1 MKSVNKIKDSVS
13 INLLLAIIIILS
25 SLFSGARAE
34 FTDKILL
41 NEHYSTISNIR
52 FEKVATLPCTTNACF
67 KRPNDAVI
75 SSDGS
80 FILIAE
86 SQSPISLRKFNFNA
100 GVFTD
105 VLTIPLAQKNSS
117 VSPLLNI
124 SLSQNNSKALVYRE
138 ATEGEDTLVQV
149 VDLVSNT
156 SKELLSISSNSTQIS
171 IPVFLTPEGK
181 KLIAGTLNSS
191 SPELV
196 IIDIDSDSI
205 SNRTSLFDEVQSVR
219 VSPNLK
225 QAVITYS
232 SDLSQSV
239 SIYNLAN
246 NSLSTLSIN
255 EDFGFAVDDF
265 LDRIDFDLSGNK
277 AVLSS
282 FGGIHVLY
290 YVDLLNNKLIPSI
303 LDKSQ
308 DGPTIS
314 TISPDG
320 KTIISVGGVFKKSTG
335 FKVYKS
341 IIASDNSISQSAS
354 SIFLDESIA
363 LDIDISPDQNKI
375 YILELKNG
383 LKQLRILN
391 YKDLS
396 QIAELAVSSD
406 NAQSFL
412 TIDPFGRYTITPNTN
427 TEASISIIS
436 DLNSG
441 PILKS
446 ILPNTGSIN
455 GDTSYTINGFIDL
468 TRFSN
473 DVKVC
478 FKGGSVCSPSTS
490 ISRTGQIII
499 GVTPKTPQ
507 TGLSDITLTAKSIT
521 GGLLSSSKYED
532 LFQFVKDA
540 SSISDTFPPEITVLA
555 PKDSSAYNTKRIRV
569 LGKVDGTG
577 SQVSSVLVSGNNA
590 TLTTDTTSVSNIV
603 NFSSE
608 IELSTNGP
616 AQITITAKDKT
627 NNTAEK
633 TIQVI
638 LDTILPTVSANI
650 ESSGTQFK
658 VSGIANGTGT
668 NISSIIV
675 NSTPVTFTEGESVN
689 FSTTVTSIPVSIVV
703 IDKAGNKSQVQISSP
718 TLADTTPPTISIT
731 NPSNGQIFKDNSI
744 VTLIFTVVDNSSV
757 DTVTLNGKNLSV
769 SANNQ
774 YSQNLTLKP
783 GENLI
788 SIIASD
794 SVGNKS
800 TTNIKVSY
808 TPPVS
813 GSSGGMNSSSDFQN
827 TKEVITLP
835 TSFDNLND
843 ALLDGLTDT
852 NGNILNI
859 GKTSSIELANP
870 PPIPEGEPATI
881 EPPTVEGVTNTDPD
895 QSIISKGFS
904 FASGVTFN
912 NENGSVITVDN
923 EQTLYTVVLT
933 DSAGRTF
940 IVGFAFLKTI
950 DKTISTRNFYKFQT
964 TNGTPL
970 DLITT
975 LTVPSDA
982 NEGNANASIINN
994 NDSLASIALNITP
1007 PPEVKVKN
1015 KSVSRPQIK
1024 EPILSEIKNNG
1035 TKLKLTITGK
1045 SFIGRV
1051 ASIDGNLQKLF
1062 GKGNF
1067 FTNVTFVPSDG
1078 ITITRIKVTGKKLSL
1093 NANIDSNNLKP
1104 GVKLFNIIT
1113 PKGADIG
1120 GIVFPE
1126 EIQDGKLEA
1135 TTTPESLLLES
1146 VQ

>member
-1 MKSVNKIKDSVS
+1 MKLVNKIKDSVS
-13 INLLLAIIIILS
+13 ISFLLAAIVILS
-25 SLFSGARAE
+25 SFSSRAKAE
-34 FTDKILL
+34 FTEKILL
-41 NEHYSTISNIR
+41 NEHYSTINNIR
-52 FEKVATLPCTTNACF
+52 FEKVDTLPCTTNACF

-75 SSDGS
+75 SNDGS

-86 SQSPISLRKFNFNA
+86 SQNPISLRKFNFSS
-100 GVFTD
+100 GSFTD
-105 VLTIPLAQKNSS
+105 TLTIPLAQKNSLI
-117 VSPLLNI
+117 SPLLNI
-124 SLSQNNSKALVYRE
+124 SLSPDNSKALIYRE
-138 ATEGEDTLVQV
+138 PTEGEDTLVQI
-149 VDLVSNT
+149 VDLISNT
-156 SKELLSISSNSTQIS
+156 SKELSSINSTNLS
-171 IPVFLTPEGK
+171 VSMPVFLTPDGK
-181 KLIAGTLNSS
+181 KIIAGTLDDLS
-191 SPELV
+191 SPEL
-196 IIDIDSDSI
+196 IIVDVDSDSI
-205 SNRTSLFDEVQSVR
+205 SNRISLFDEVQSVH

-239 SIYNLAN
+239 SIYNIAN
-246 NSLSTLSIN
+246 NSLSTLSLD

-277 AVLSS
+277 ATLSS

-341 IIASDNSISQSAS
+341 IIGNDNSISQSTS
-354 SIFLDESIA
+354 STFLDESIA
-363 LDIDISPDQNKI
+363 LDVDISPDQNKI

-383 LKQLRILN
+383 LKQLKILS

-396 QIAELAVSSD
+396 QIGEVAISSD

-412 TIDPFGRYTITPNTN
+412 TIDPFGRYAITPNTN
-427 TEASISIIS
+427 TEASVSIIS

-468 TRFSN
+468 SRFSS

-478 FKGGSVCSPSTS
+478 FKGGSICSPSTN
-490 ISRTGQIII
+490 ISRTGQTITGI
-499 GVTPKTPQ
+499 TPKTTQ
-507 TGLSDITLTAKSIT
+507 TGLSDITLIAKSIT
-521 GGLLSSSKYED
+521 GSSLSSSKYED

-555 PKDSSAYNTKRIRV
+555 PKDSTAYNTKRIRV

-577 SQVSSVLVSGNNA
+577 SQVSSVLVNSNNA
-590 TLTTDTTSVSNIV
+590 TLTTDTTSASNIV

-616 AQITITAKDKT
+616 AQITITAKDKA
-627 NNTAEK
+627 NNTSEK

-638 LDTILPTVSANI
+638 LDTILPTISANI
-650 ESSGTQFK
+650 ESNGTQFK
-658 VSGIANGTGT
+658 ISGTANGTGT
-668 NISSIIV
+668 NISSITV
-675 NSTPVTFTEGESVN
+675 NSTPATFTESENVN
-689 FSTTVTSIPVSIVV
+689 FSATVNSIPVNIVV
-703 IDKAGNKSQVQISSP
+703 VDKAGNKNQVQISSP
-718 TLADTTPPTISIT
+718 TLADTTPPVINIT
-731 NPSNGQIFKDNSI
+731 NPSNGQIFKDSSI
-744 VTLIFTVVDNSSV
+744 TALAFTVTDNSSV
-757 DTVTLNGKNLSV
+757 NTVTVNGKALSV

-794 SVGNKS
+794 SAENKS

-808 TPPVS
+808 APPVS
-813 GSSGGMNSSSDFQN
+813 GSSGGGSSTSDFQN

-835 TSFDNLND
+835 SSFDNLNN
-843 ALLDGLTDT
+843 ALIEGLTDT
-852 NGNILNI
+852 NGNIINV
-859 GKTSSIELANP
+859 GNTSSIELANP
-870 PPIPEGEPATI
+870 PPIPDGEPATI
-881 EPPTVEGVTNTDPD
+881 EPPKVEGITTDPD
-895 QSIISKGFS
+895 QTLIPKGFS

-923 EQTLYTVVLT
+923 GQTLYTVVLT
-933 DSAGRTF
+933 DSTGRTF

-950 DKTISTRNFYKFQT
+950 DDTTSTREFYKFQT

-982 NEGNANASIINN
+982 NEGNANVSIISN

-1015 KSVSRPQIK
+1015 KSISRPQMK

-1045 SFIGRV
+1045 NFIGRV
-1051 ASIDGNLQKLF
+1051 ATIDGKLQKLF
-1062 GKGNF
+1062 GKGTF

-1078 ITITRIKVTGKKLSL
+1078 ITITNIKVTKKKLLL
-1093 NANIDSNNLKP
+1093 NANIDSSNITP

-1126 EIQDGKLEA
+1126 VIQDGKLEA
-1135 TTTPESLLLES
+1135 TTTPENLLLENT
-1146 VQ
+1146 Q